1 MDAALSIALGY
12 FVGSLS
18 PSSLVGRVKKTDVR
32 KSGTGNLGSTNT
44 MLVLGWGAGI
54 FVMLF
59 DLMKSFLSGK
69 LAQYLFPGLSVAGML
84 ACIGAMIGHCFPVFH
99 RFRGGKGLAAFGGL
113 VIYCGL
119 KYVPIVLC
127 AGWAVMWIFDCTVMF
142 PITVGI
148 ALPLLMY
155 LFGEAPAKIITAIC
169 AGAVLDV
176 MHIGNMK
183 KALAGDEIMHV
194 RGYFSEK
201 LHKERCKVFARKSES
216 FPLLLGKLVIYSKSW
231 L

>member
-32 KSGTGNLGSTNT
+32 KSGTGNLGATNT

-99 RFRGGKGLAAFGGL
+99 RFRGGKGLATFGGL

-127 AGWAVMWIFDCTVMF
+127 AGWAVMWVFDCTVMF
-142 PITVGI
+142 PHNGGHR
-148 ALPLLMY
+148 P
-155 LFGEAPAKIITAIC
+155 APADVSFRRSAGENHHRRLRRSGAGRHAHRQYEKGPRRGRDHARPGLFQGETAQRT
-169 AGAVLDV
+169 LKSFRP
-176 MHIGNMK
+176 K
-183 KALAGDEIMHV
+183 K
-194 RGYFSEK
+194 
-201 LHKERCKVFARKSES
+201 
-216 FPLLLGKLVIYSKSW
+216 
-231 L
+231 

>member
-32 KSGTGNLGSTNT
+32 KSGTGNLGATNT

-99 RFRGGKGLAAFGGL
+99 RFRGGKGLATFGGL

-194 RGYFSEK
+194 RGYSVRNCTKNTEKFSPEK
-201 LHKERCKVFARKSES
+201 VKVFLYFWAN
-216 FPLLLGKLVIYSKSW
+216 L
-231 L
+231 

>member
-1 MDAALSIALGY
+1 MDAVLSIALGY
-12 FVGSLS
+12 FAGSLS
-18 PSSLVGRVKKTDVR
+18 PSSLVGRAKKTDVR
-32 KSGTGNLGSTNT
+32 KSGTGNLGATNT

-127 AGWAVMWIFDCTVMF
+127 TGWAVMWIFDCTVIF

-155 LFGEAPAKIITAIC
+155 AFGEAPAKILTAIC

-201 LHKERCKVFARKSES
+201 LHKEH
-216 FPLLLGKLVIYSKSW
+216 
-231 L
+231 

>member
-32 KSGTGNLGSTNT
+32 KSGTGNLGATNT

-69 LAQYLFPGLSVAGML
+69 LAQYLFPGLSTAGML

-99 RFRGGKGLAAFGGL
+99 RFRGGKGLATFGGL

-169 AGAVLDV
+169 AGAVL
-176 MHIGNMK
+176 
-183 KALAGDEIMHV
+183 E
-194 RGYFSEK
+194 RGIADARAQGRRGCV
-201 LHKERCKVFARKSES
+201 LTCKD
-216 FPLLLGKLVIYSKSW
+216 KLVHYYEKFGFVNEGVSQSTHGGAVW
-231 L
+231 YDMRLTF

>member
-32 KSGTGNLGSTNT
+32 KSGTGNLGATNT
-44 MLVLGWGAGI
+44 MLVLVWGAGI

-69 LAQYLFPGLSVAGML
+69 L

-99 RFRGGKGLAAFGGL
+99 RFRGGKGLATFGGL

-127 AGWAVMWIFDCTVMF
+127 AGWAVMWIFDCTVIF

-155 LFGEAPAKIITAIC
+155 LFGEAPAKIITAVC

-194 RGYFSEK
+194 RDYFREK
-201 LHKERCKVFARKSES
+201 LHKEH
-216 FPLLLGKLVIYSKSW
+216 
-231 L
+231 

>member
-32 KSGTGNLGSTNT
+32 KSGTGNLGATNT
-44 MLVLGWGAGI
+44 MLVLGWGAEI

-99 RFRGGKGLAAFGGL
+99 RFRGARGWR
-113 VIYCGL
+113 
-119 KYVPIVLC
+119 PS
-127 AGWAVMWIFDCTVMF
+127 AGWSF
-142 PITVGI
+142 TVG
-148 ALPLLMY
+148 
-155 LFGEAPAKIITAIC
+155 
-169 AGAVLDV
+169 
-176 MHIGNMK
+176 
-183 KALAGDEIMHV
+183 
-194 RGYFSEK
+194 
-201 LHKERCKVFARKSES
+201 
-216 FPLLLGKLVIYSKSW
+216 
-231 L
+231 

>member
-32 KSGTGNLGSTNT
+32 KSGTGNLGATNT

-69 LAQYLFPGLSVAGML
+69 LAQYLFPGLSTAGML

-99 RFRGGKGLAAFGGL
+99 RFRGGKGLATFGGL
-113 VIYCGL
+113 VIYCG
-119 KYVPIVLC
+119 
-127 AGWAVMWIFDCTVMF
+127 
-142 PITVGI
+142 
-148 ALPLLMY
+148 
-155 LFGEAPAKIITAIC
+155 
-169 AGAVLDV
+169 
-176 MHIGNMK
+176 
-183 KALAGDEIMHV
+183 
-194 RGYFSEK
+194 
-201 LHKERCKVFARKSES
+201 
-216 FPLLLGKLVIYSKSW
+216 
-231 L
+231 

>member
-1 MDAALSIALGY
+1 MDAALSIARGY

-32 KSGTGNLGSTNT
+32 KSGTGNLGATNT

-59 DLMKSFLSGK
+59 DLMNSFLSGK
-69 LAQYLFPGLSVAGML
+69 LAQYLFPGLSAAGML

-99 RFRGGKGLAAFGGL
+99 RFRGGKGLATFGGL

-169 AGAVLDV
+169 AGVVLDV

-194 RGYFSEK
+194 RDYFSEK
-201 LHKERCKVFARKSES
+201 LHKEH
-216 FPLLLGKLVIYSKSW
+216 
-231 L
+231 

>member
-1 MDAALSIALGY
+1 MDAVLSIALGY
-12 FVGSLS
+12 FAGSLS
-18 PSSLVGRVKKTDVR
+18 PSSLVGRLKKTDVR
-32 KSGTGNLGSTNT
+32 KSGTGNLGATNT

-127 AGWAVMWIFDCTVMF
+127 AGWAVMWIFDCTVIF

-155 LFGEAPAKIITAIC
+155 AFGEAPAKILTPSAP
-169 AGAVLDV
+169 
-176 MHIGNMK
+176 
-183 KALAGDEIMHV
+183 
-194 RGYFSEK
+194 
-201 LHKERCKVFARKSES
+201 ERC
-216 FPLLLGKLVIYSKSW
+216 W
-231 L
+231 T

>member
-1 MDAALSIALGY
+1 
-12 FVGSLS
+12 
-18 PSSLVGRVKKTDVR
+18 
-32 KSGTGNLGSTNT
+32 
-44 MLVLGWGAGI
+44 
-54 FVMLF
+54 
-59 DLMKSFLSGK
+59 
-69 LAQYLFPGLSVAGML
+69 
-84 ACIGAMIGHCFPVFH
+84 MIGHCFPVFH
-99 RFRGGKGLAAFGGL
+99 RFRGGKGLATFGGL

-127 AGWAVMWIFDCTVMF
+127 AGWAVMWVFDCTVMF

-201 LHKERCKVFARKSES
+201 LHKER
-216 FPLLLGKLVIYSKSW
+216 
-231 L
+231 

>member
-1 MDAALSIALGY
+1 MDAVLSIALGY
-12 FVGSLS
+12 FAGSLS
-18 PSSLVGRVKKTDVR
+18 PSSLVGRLKKTDVR
-32 KSGTGNLGSTNT
+32 KSGTGNLGATNT

-127 AGWAVMWIFDCTVMF
+127 TGWAVMWIFDCTVIF

-155 LFGEAPAKIITAIC
+155 AFGEAPAKILTAIC

-201 LHKERCKVFARKSES
+201 LHKEH
-216 FPLLLGKLVIYSKSW
+216 
-231 L
+231 

>member
-1 MDAALSIALGY
+1 MDAVLSIALGY
-12 FVGSLS
+12 LAGSLS
-18 PSSLVGRVKKTDVR
+18 PSALVGRLKKTDVR
-32 KSGTGNLGSTNT
+32 SSGTGNLGATNT

-99 RFRGGKGLAAFGGL
+99 HFRGGKGLAAFGGL

-119 KYVPIVLC
+119 KYVPIVLF
-127 AGWAVMWIFDCTVMF
+127 AGLAAMLIFDCSVAF

-148 ALPLLMY
+148 VLPALMY
-155 LFGEAPAKIITAIC
+155 AFGRAPAEVFTAVG
-169 AGAVLDV
+169 AGAVLDI

-183 KALAGDEIMHV
+183 KALAGDEMMHV
-194 RGYFSEK
+194 RGYFKQK
-201 LHKERCKVFARKSES
+201 LSRKH
-216 FPLLLGKLVIYSKSW
+216 
-231 L
+231 

>member
-1 MDAALSIALGY
+1 MDAALSLALGY

-32 KSGTGNLGSTNT
+32 KSGTGNLGATNT

-99 RFRGGKGLAAFGGL
+99 RFRGGKGLATFGGL

-119 KYVPIVLC
+119 KC
-127 AGWAVMWIFDCTVMF
+127 AGWAVMWVFDCTVMF

-194 RGYFSEK
+194 RDYFREK
-201 LHKERCKVFARKSES
+201 LHKER
-216 FPLLLGKLVIYSKSW
+216 
-231 L
+231 

>member
-1 MDAALSIALGY
+1 
-12 FVGSLS
+12 
-18 PSSLVGRVKKTDVR
+18 
-32 KSGTGNLGSTNT
+32 

-69 LAQYLFPGLSVAGML
+69 LAQYLFPGLSTAGML

-155 LFGEAPAKIITAIC
+155 LFGEAPAKIITDIC

-194 RGYFSEK
+194 RDYFREK
-201 LHKERCKVFARKSES
+201 LHKER
-216 FPLLLGKLVIYSKSW
+216 
-231 L
+231 

>member
-1 MDAALSIALGY
+1 MDAALSIALGI
-12 FVGSLS
+12 FRRFAQPVLS
-18 PSSLVGRVKKTDVR
+18 GGQGEEDRR
-32 KSGTGNLGSTNT
+32 AQSGTGNLGATNT

-99 RFRGGKGLAAFGGL
+99 RFRGGKGLATFGGL

-201 LHKERCKVFARKSES
+201 LHKEH
-216 FPLLLGKLVIYSKSW
+216 
-231 L
+231 

>member
-1 MDAALSIALGY
+1 MDAVLSIALGY
-12 FVGSLS
+12 FAGSLS
-18 PSSLVGRVKKTDVR
+18 PSSLVGRLKKTDVR
-32 KSGTGNLGSTNT
+32 KSGTGNLGATNT

-127 AGWAVMWIFDCTVMF
+127 AGWAVMWIFDCTVIF

-155 LFGEAPAKIITAIC
+155 LSAKHRQNPHGHLRRSG
-169 AGAVLDV
+169 AGRDA
-176 MHIGNMK
+176 HRQHEKGTC
-183 KALAGDEIMHV
+183 
-194 RGYFSEK
+194 RGRD
-201 LHKERCKVFARKSES
+201 HARPGL
-216 FPLLLGKLVIYSKSW
+216 FQ
-231 L
+231 